1 MPSGS
6 PPLRFTTWLAPG
18 LPIGLFQTVAEHVA
32 GGLDRDHELSVE
44 SKMSGPVAA
53 ADDRFAHGR
62 TDIGFICPPAYLW
75 LTRRAPSSVALVPLA
90 PIYDDPRNEGR
101 PVYVSDVIVR
111 ADAGIERFA
120 DLRGRRVGYNE
131 RASLSG
137 FVSLLAKLDAEGV
150 GPDFFG
156 ELRQVGSHRRAL
168 ELIEAGQLDA
178 AAIDANVLHSW
189 SVERADSGAVMRSID
204 VLGPYPV
211 QPIVVRA
218 DRADLVPAL
227 VEQLAR
233 PQLADALRPFVL
245 RGFGRV
251 DHDDYV
257 RLAPLVD
264 RAMAAVPA

>member
-1 MPSGS
+1 
-6 PPLRFTTWLAPG
+6 
-18 LPIGLFQTVAEHVA
+18 
-32 GGLDRDHELSVE
+32 
-44 SKMSGPVAA
+44 MSGPVADT
-53 ADDRFAHGR
+53 DDRFAQHR
-62 TDIGFICPPAYLW
+62 TDVGFICPPAYLW
-75 LTRRAPSSVALVPLA
+75 LTRRSPSSIALVPLA
-90 PIYDDPRNEGR
+90 PIYDDPRTEGR
-101 PVYVSDVIVR
+101 PAYVSDVIVR

-137 FVSLLAKLDAEGV
+137 FVSLLAKLDDEGV
-150 GPDFFG
+150 GVDFFG

-168 ELIEAGQLDA
+168 ELIEAGHLDA

-189 SVERADSGAVMRSID
+189 SAERADGGAVMRSID

-218 DRADLVPAL
+218 DRADLVPEI
-227 VEQLAR
+227 VEQLTR
-233 PQLADALRPFVL
+233 PELTNALLRFGV

-251 DHDDYV
+251 DHDDYI

-264 RAMAAVPA
+264 RAMAVVPA